1 MHFFPTVPGCS
12 RHTGKLRYSK
22 HGHLRHV
29 LVVQLFAS
37 IYSLGGLSVAAGQWF
52 QIWGYMESGEWCWIR
67 ANYPWMRMGLFY
79 GPLVLVMALLVG
91 RTTQALTISSKIR
104 AAVEAAGADPSL
116 RGQLPNSRKL
126 HQHASLWFCLAFVAC
141 RLPSVVNRLSSSFEA
156 GWNTELVGASLETDV
171 SLMEM
176 AHDFGSPLQGVAVSL
191 VLLLDRDLWEQM
203 HFFTP
208 TAKWLKTK
216 GSRVHIAAAC
226 SCLGLYWYSN
236 KLFMDAEEEPTT
248 ESQGCMA
255 LAALVLVGW
264 IAFGKKLA
272 AKLDGSES
280 SGDTAPLVR
289 NSTPPSLGRMGQF
302 KRPPTMPGRPAA
314 VPPPMMRPTPL

>member
-1 MHFFPTVPGCS
+1 M
-12 RHTGKLRYSK
+12 
-22 HGHLRHV
+22 
-29 LVVQLFAS
+29 QLFAS

-176 AHDFGSPLQGVAVSL
+176 AHDFGSPLQGVAVAGLAARPGSMGADALLHPDCQMAQDQRLPCTYRRRLLMPRAVL
-191 VLLLDRDLWEQM
+191 VLEQ
-203 HFFTP
+203 
-208 TAKWLKTK
+208 
-216 GSRVHIAAAC
+216 
-226 SCLGLYWYSN
+226 
-236 KLFMDAEEEPTT
+236 
-248 ESQGCMA
+248 A
-255 LAALVLVGW
+255 LH
-264 IAFGKKLA
+264 
-272 AKLDGSES
+272 
-280 SGDTAPLVR
+280 
-289 NSTPPSLGRMGQF
+289 GRG
-302 KRPPTMPGRPAA
+302 GGADD
-314 VPPPMMRPTPL
+314 